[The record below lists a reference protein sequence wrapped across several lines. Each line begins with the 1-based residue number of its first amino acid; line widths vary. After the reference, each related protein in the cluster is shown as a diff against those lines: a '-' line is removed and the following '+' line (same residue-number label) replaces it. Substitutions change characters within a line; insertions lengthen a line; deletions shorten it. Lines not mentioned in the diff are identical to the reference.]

1 MASNAKTI
9 AELLNG
15 DVTVTATDIADDA
28 VTAAKIATGAVV
40 ADGLGTG
47 AVTNAKLGTGAITT
61 AKIANTVNLGKRNL
75 IINGAMQVA
84 QRGTSFTGV
93 EAPAYH
99 LDRWRSHISGVSTK
113 GICTITQDSDVP
125 NGFAKSL
132 KVAVTTADTS
142 LDAWAEYAIQQRLEG
157 QDLQRLC
164 KGTSSTKEV
173 TISFW
178 VKSSLTGT
186 YILEMMDDDNSSRH
200 INASYTIN
208 TSNTWEHKSI
218 TFAGDTAG
226 VFDNDN
232 AKSMTLSWFLAGGSN
247 FQGGSLQ
254 TSWGGLVQTKRQVG
268 QVNFF
273 ANNGNTFQL
282 TACQM
287 EVGDT
292 ATEFEHRSYAE
303 ELTSCQRY
311 YERMSFTSN
320 QYTSIICY
328 NESTNDARGS
338 LQYQVTKR
346 AAPTIS
352 ATSNA
357 FAAISTGSTG
367 TGVSL
372 TSDSQTVVTAR
383 IKLINSNSTL
393 VDGGASHI
401 QAKVDAQ
408 ISMDAEL

>member
-1 MASNAKTI
+1 MALSKVNP
-9 AELLNG
+9 NFVG
-15 DVTVTATDIADDA
+15 Q
-28 VTAAKIATGAVV
+28 
-40 ADGLGTG
+40 
-47 AVTNAKLGTGAITT
+47 
-61 AKIANTVNLGKRNL
+61 NLGRRNL

-99 LDRWRSHISGVSTK
+99 LDRWRSHISGVASK
-113 GICTITQDSDVP
+113 GICTITQDSDAP
-125 NGFAKSL
+125 SGFAECI

-142 LDAWAEYAIQQRLEG
+142 LDAWAEYGIQQKFEG

-208 TSNTWEHKSI
+208 TSNTWEYKSI

-226 VFDNDN
+226 VLDNDN
-232 AKSMTLSWFLAGGSN
+232 AKSMTVSWFLAGGSN
-247 FQGGSLQ
+247 FQGGGLQ

-311 YERMSFTSN
+311 YQKIGAVARVSFGAAVAHTTTAVFCPVRFMTTMRTTPSQSHNGSENFYVTGSN
-320 QYTSIICY
+320 QNQSPPSGQTFGTEGININGVTVSVPGTFTVGNGYWFNCKA
-328 NESTNDARGS
+328 DAVG
-338 LQYQVTKR
+338 YI
-346 AAPTIS
+346 AW
-352 ATSNA
+352 
-357 FAAISTGSTG
+357 
-367 TGVSL
+367 
-372 TSDSQTVVTAR
+372 
-383 IKLINSNSTL
+383 
-393 VDGGASHI
+393 
-401 QAKVDAQ
+401 
-408 ISMDAEL
+408 DAEL

>member
-1 MASNAKTI
+1 MTKARQLADLGNAYDDGALSN
-9 AELLNG
+9 
-15 DVTVTATDIADDA
+15 
-28 VTAAKIATGAVV
+28 
-40 ADGLGTG
+40 
-47 AVTNAKLGTGAITT
+47 
-61 AKIANTVNLGKRNL
+61 RNMFH
-75 IINGAMQVA
+75 NSKMKVA
-84 QRGTSFTGV
+84 QRVSYPDTQ
-93 EAPAYH
+93 PAVSYPGYYTV
-99 LDRWRSHISGVSTK
+99 DRWYNSISGVNSR
-113 GICTITQDSDVP
+113 GVCTISQAQDAP
-125 NGFAKSL
+125 TGFRNSL
-132 KVAVTTADTS
+132 KIAVTTADTS

-186 YILEMMDDDNSSRH
+186 YILEMLDDDNASRH
-200 INASYTIN
+200 INKSYTIN
-208 TSNTWEHKSI
+208 SANTWEYKSI
-218 TFAGDTAG
+218 TFAGDTSG
-226 VFDNDN
+226 VLDNDN
-232 AKSMTLSWFLAGGSN
+232 AKSMTISWDLAGGSN
-247 FQGGSLQ
+247 FQGGGLQ
-254 TSWGGLVQTKRQVG
+254 TSWGSLAQTKRQDG

-273 ANNGNTFQL
+273 ANTGNTFQL

-292 ATEFEHRSYAE
+292 ATPFEHRSYGD
-303 ELTSCQRY
+303 ELAKCQRY
-311 YERMSFTSN
+311 FERMSFTTG
-320 QYTSIICY
+320 QYTPIVCY

-346 AAPTIS
+346 VAPTIS

-367 TGVSL
+367 SGVSL

-383 IKLINSNSTL
+383 IKLINSNTTL
-393 VDGGASHI
+393 IDGGASHI
-401 QAKVDAQ
+401 QAKADAQ